1 MVHGTPEKPWEA
13 FQKAL
18 GAGGE
23 LRTLEGTGSVL
34 VRNRIVGGR
43 SCQKKRHPYQ
53 VVLLSPQKNIHCG
66 GVLIDKFW
74 VLTAAHCDTKS
85 SIPIRMGDHSLKR
98 KEGTEQCISSA
109 QAFVHPSYNP
119 TSHDS
124 DIMLLKLQKP
134 AHFTDYVQPVALPK
148 HCPPPNT
155 ECIVSGW
162 GSTSSPEGY
171 FPDILQCGVVYT
183 IANEECTKL
192 YPKGIT
198 KNMLCAGVSRGG
210 TDSCQGDSGGP
221 LVCQEELQGIVSWG
235 MQVCGRQGKPG
246 VYTRCHM
253 SWPCHVP
260 HMPWL
265 HHGLYVPYTGHVLHV
280 LAVCAAT
287 LKHQDHVP
295 GSKPHV
301 CVPRASP
308 RITSIRLG
316 KHNLF
321 ARESG
326 EQQKRVLKSVPHP
339 DYNPTTKDNDI
350 MLLKLVTPITVT
362 TRVQPIPVASC
373 PPQPGTSCVT
383 SGWGATS
390 SPQVSYPD
398 VLQCVTV
405 TIFSTDTCQQLY
417 PGYITENMLCAGS
430 LSGGRDSCQ
439 GDSGGPLVCNGTLQG
454 IVSWG
459 MEKCGQPRRPG
470 VYTKI
475 CRFAQW
481 IQDTM
486 RDNQ

>member
-1 MVHGTPEKPWEA
+1 MLAPWPWGTTEL
-13 FQKAL
+13 L
-18 GAGGE
+18 GA
-23 LRTLEGTGSVL
+23 LVL
-34 VRNRIVGGR
+34 VASVGECMGAGPGRQRTRVCRHCHHLLPSTSFAARSAADLTRVVGGMDCR
-43 SCQKKRHPYQ
+43 EHSQPWQ
-53 VVLLSPQKNIHCG
+53 VAILDMYKLYCG
-66 GVLIDKFW
+66 GVLVANQW
-74 VLTAAHCDTKS
+74 VVTAAHCTTPGLLPAGKMHPMHAHAPS
-85 SIPIRMGDHSLKR
+85 HSR
-98 KEGTEQCISSA
+98 
-109 QAFVHPSYNP
+109 
-119 TSHDS
+119 
-124 DIMLLKLQKP
+124 
-134 AHFTDYVQPVALPK
+134 
-148 HCPPPNT
+148 
-155 ECIVSGW
+155 
-162 GSTSSPEGY
+162 
-171 FPDILQCGVVYT
+171 
-183 IANEECTKL
+183 
-192 YPKGIT
+192 
-198 KNMLCAGVSRGG
+198 NM
-210 TDSCQGDSGGP
+210 
-221 LVCQEELQGIVSWG
+221 
-235 MQVCGRQGKPG
+235 
-246 VYTRCHM
+246 CHM

-339 DYNPTTKDNDI
+339 NYNPTTKDNDI

>member
-1 MVHGTPEKPWEA
+1 MERLLPLLLLAAAVVGDE
-13 FQKAL
+13 
-18 GAGGE
+18 
-23 LRTLEGTGSVL
+23 
-34 VRNRIVGGR
+34 NRIVGGR

-134 AHFTDYVQPVALPK
+134 AHFTNYVQPVALPK

-246 VYTRCHM
+246 VYTR
-253 SWPCHVP
+253 
-260 HMPWL
+260 
-265 HHGLYVPYTGHVLHV
+265 
-280 LAVCAAT
+280 VCE
-287 LKHQDHVP
+287 
-295 GSKPHV
+295 
-301 CVPRASP
+301 
-308 RITSIRLG
+308 
-316 KHNLF
+316 F
-321 ARESG
+321 
-326 EQQKRVLKSVPHP
+326 
-339 DYNPTTKDNDI
+339 
-350 MLLKLVTPITVT
+350 
-362 TRVQPIPVASC
+362 
-373 PPQPGTSCVT
+373 
-383 SGWGATS
+383 
-390 SPQVSYPD
+390 
-398 VLQCVTV
+398 
-405 TIFSTDTCQQLY
+405 TD
-417 PGYITENMLCAGS
+417 
-430 LSGGRDSCQ
+430 
-439 GDSGGPLVCNGTLQG
+439 
-454 IVSWG
+454 
-459 MEKCGQPRRPG
+459 
-470 VYTKI
+470 
-475 CRFAQW
+475 W
-481 IQDTM
+481 IQETIK
-486 RDNQ
+486 RNSYI